1 MIAEHTDNPILQQH
15 EPSDRKLR
23 NRLILANALAWIV
36 IIVLI
41 RLLFF

>member
-1 MIAEHTDNPILQQH
+1 MIAEHADSPVLQQH
-15 EPSDRKLR
+15 EPIDRKLR
-23 NRLILANALAWIV
+23 NRIIMANALAWIV